1 MRALGIDTSNYT
13 TSAAVFDGSGGYNAG
28 RLLEVR
34 PGELGLRQ
42 SDALFQHI
50 KHLPGRFAELQAE
63 GWLTGLSA
71 VGASTRPRAVEGS
84 YMPCFLA
91 GEGQGRTLADALGV
105 PFYAVSHQQGH
116 IAAAAWSAGRLEL
129 LDRPMLAWH
138 LSGGTTELLY
148 VEPDGVN
155 VRAQCVGGTSDISA
169 GQLID
174 RTGVLLG
181 LPFPAGKALDAL
193 ASKSGPVRGFPVKLN
208 GLTFSLSGMENK
220 GKALAEQ
227 GRPPAE
233 IARFTLETVASA
245 VRRATD
251 AARKRWPGLPVLCSG
266 GVASNRLLRT
276 VMSDAAFAGP
286 QYSTDNAMGAAIL
299 AWRMPKGPLTGWHAA
314 ASHSDSPTWR
324 IKTLDGADHGFAR
337 AEVEGYGGM
346 LMSTWFDRPL
356 SVAGR
361 LLVRTADGVESRLV
375 HPERALACI
384 PNLCIHFNREANTG
398 LNYNPQVDLQP
409 IFGAEGGS
417 LKDTLAAEAGGKAE
431 DILATD
437 LVLCITEKAQRVGL
451 QGEYFMS
458 GRIDDLECAYATLY
472 GFLQGRGEEAGRG
485 DIWVMFDNEEVGSSS
500 RQGAQGSLMSDVLA
514 RIEESLGVT
523 KEQSIR
529 ARTNCLLLSADNGH
543 AIHPNHPEKS
553 DQKLPVNMGGG
564 VILKYNARQTYT
576 TSGLTGAAFTAIC
589 EKAGVPVQT
598 FANRADV
605 AGGSTLGNL
614 LGRQILMPMVDIG
627 VGQLA
632 MHSAMETASCK
643 DAEYLA
649 NACAAYYNTPI
660 FQPED
665 GQWKLGL

>member
-50 KHLPGRFAELQAE
+50 KHLPGRFAELRAE

-71 VGASTRPRAVEGS
+71 VGASTRPRA
-84 YMPCFLA
+84 
-91 GEGQGRTLADALGV
+91 LADALGV

-193 ASKSGPVRGFPVKLN
+193 ASESGPVRGFPVKLN

-276 VMSDAAFAGP
+276 VMSDAAFAAP

-299 AWRMPKGPLTGWHAA
+299 AWR
-314 ASHSDSPTWR
+314 
-324 IKTLDGADHGFAR
+324 
-337 AEVEGYGGM
+337 
-346 LMSTWFDRPL
+346 
-356 SVAGR
+356 
-361 LLVRTADGVESRLV
+361 
-375 HPERALACI
+375 
-384 PNLCIHFNREANTG
+384 
-398 LNYNPQVDLQP
+398 
-409 IFGAEGGS
+409 S
-417 LKDTLAAEAGGKAE
+417 LRQEAEA
-431 DILATD
+431 
-437 LVLCITEKAQRVGL
+437 
-451 QGEYFMS
+451 
-458 GRIDDLECAYATLY
+458 
-472 GFLQGRGEEAGRG
+472 
-485 DIWVMFDNEEVGSSS
+485 
-500 RQGAQGSLMSDVLA
+500 
-514 RIEESLGVT
+514 
-523 KEQSIR
+523 
-529 ARTNCLLLSADNGH
+529 
-543 AIHPNHPEKS
+543 
-553 DQKLPVNMGGG
+553 
-564 VILKYNARQTYT
+564 
-576 TSGLTGAAFTAIC
+576 
-589 EKAGVPVQT
+589 
-598 FANRADV
+598 
-605 AGGSTLGNL
+605 
-614 LGRQILMPMVDIG
+614 
-627 VGQLA
+627 
-632 MHSAMETASCK
+632 
-643 DAEYLA
+643 
-649 NACAAYYNTPI
+649 
-660 FQPED
+660 
-665 GQWKLGL
+665 